1 MVASTDI
8 KFYVHTNTNAP
19 QLTNNFGCMI
29 DVLDACLVNGF
40 GSQTVS
46 ALTASGT
53 TVTATF
59 GSAHNFMQ
67 YQVIKIAGAT
77 QTEYNGEH
85 RILTVPD
92 ANTITFEL
100 AAVPSVTTAT
110 GTITSSLPSLGWL
123 KPFSGTGKAAYRS
136 PNTLLA
142 SRPYLRVVDAL
153 DPAYTATYAKYAKVG
168 IVEDMTDIDT
178 MLGVQAPYDSANPNK
193 NWVGTGS
200 GTTAIN
206 GWAKWYY
213 SMFNAASGNNVE
225 NSTPAAGNR
234 QWILVGSGDYF
245 YFFPTTAVSSTDALT
260 YGFGNFKTLL
270 NTDGSNNFLSATY
283 NYASV
288 SSSYFRSTYTALS
301 GNQSTQKLL
310 LQRAYNQSSAYKESS
325 NISLGAGSYYS
336 GLANYIGQY
345 SLTNI
350 CPLLPV
356 FINESVLRGE
366 IPNFYHIFQQ
376 KPYANK
382 TVIENGGTIFMAI
395 DIAGVSAVGQ
405 VAVKIGDL

>member
-19 QLTNNFGCMI
+19 QLQNAFGCMI
-29 DVLDACLVNGF
+29 DVLDACLINGF
-40 GSQTVS
+40 GAQTV
-46 ALTASGT
+46 ATLTANGT

-59 GSAHNFMQ
+59 GSAHNYLQ
-67 YQVIKIAGAT
+67 YQVIKIAGAN
-77 QTEYNGEH
+77 QTEFNGEH
-85 RILTVPD
+85 RILTMPN

-136 PNTLLA
+136 SNTLLA

-153 DPAYTATYAKYAKVG
+153 DAAYSATYAKFAKVG
-168 IVEDMTDIDT
+168 IVETMTDIDT
-178 MLGVQAPYDSANPNK
+178 MSGVQAPYDSAAPTK

-270 NTDGSNNFLSATY
+270 NTDSSNNFLSATY
-283 NYASV
+283 NYVSV

-325 NISLGAGSYYS
+325 NISLSVGSYYS
-336 GLANYIGQY
+336 GLSNYVGQY

-376 KPYANK
+376 KPYVNK

-395 DIAGVSAVGQ
+395 DIAGGSAVGQ